1 MTHDQEEPRVLASL
15 FNFRDLGGTGT
26 IDGRRVRPGLLYRSD
41 GLTHVDADERTHLR
55 DALGIRTIIDL
66 RSPMEHAGLGR
77 YEPDVFGVEVLELP
91 VLDGAVMQAKAQA
104 GHFDMATMY
113 QHIAFDGAPQIAR
126 ALGLLAD
133 AARLPAIVTCS
144 GGKDR
149 TGLVV
154 AIALLALG
162 VPAEAVLDDYQRSE
176 AALAGLR
183 ERVTSRLGAHGVAV
197 PPHVFELDR
206 DAVAEVLDQID
217 DQSITTYLGVD
228 GATIVATLRATLLE
242 PDD

>member
-1 MTHDQEEPRVLASL
+1 MSGAAPPLPSL
-15 FNFRDLGGTGT
+15 FNFRDLGGTVT
-26 IDGRRVRPGLLYRSD
+26 ADGRQIRPGVLYRSD
-41 GLTHVDADERTHLR
+41 GLTHVDADERRHLR
-55 DALGIRTIIDL
+55 DVLGIRTILDL
-66 RSPMEHAGLGR
+66 RSSMEHDGLGR
-77 YEPDVFGVEVLELP
+77 YEPDVFGVEVVELP
-91 VLDGAVMQAKAQA
+91 VLDGAVMQAKAEA

-113 QHIAFDGAPQIAR
+113 HHIAFDGAPQIAR

-133 AARLPAIVTCS
+133 TTRLPAVVTCS

-162 VPAEAVLDDYQRSE
+162 VPTRAVLDDYQRSE

-206 DAVAEVLDQID
+206 DAVAEVLDRID
-217 DQSITTYLGVD
+217 DRSVPAYLGPD
-228 GATIVATLRATLLE
+228 GAALVAALRAALLVSH
-242 PDD
+242 D